1 MNKILGLI
9 GLAKRAGRISE
20 GAEFSEDAVRHGR
33 SKLVIIAADT
43 SENGKKAIRD
53 CCEHYKVKYVLYATK
68 TELGKAVG
76 SELRS
81 VISVNDDG
89 FAAAILKKLAE

>member
-20 GAEFSEDAVRHGR
+20 GAEFSEDAVRRGR
-33 SKLVIIAADT
+33 SKLVIVAADT